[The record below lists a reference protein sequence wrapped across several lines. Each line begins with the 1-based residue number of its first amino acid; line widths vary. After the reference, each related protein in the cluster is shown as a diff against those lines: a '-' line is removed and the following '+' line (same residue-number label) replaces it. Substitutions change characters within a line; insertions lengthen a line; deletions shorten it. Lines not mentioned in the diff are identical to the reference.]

1 MRQARHASEFVA
13 HESTQRFRRQSRTVF
28 LIWPEARF
36 LLAANNY
43 ANCLN
48 ELKRYQEAKKVL
60 RKLMPVARRTLGEDN
75 YLTLLMRW
83 NYAEALYKDPAATLD
98 DLREAE
104 ATLEDAERIARRVFG
119 GAHPFTV
126 DHEQSLQNARA
137 ALRARRNVELRAAA
151 KEDPS
156 SLSADDRA
164 RAEQL
169 LARDARK
176 AAKKKAARGGDSR

>member
-98 DLREAE
+98 DVREAV
-104 ATLEDAERIARRVFG
+104 TSLEELAPIARRVMG
-119 GAHPFTV
+119 GAHPTTTGI
-126 DHEQSLQNARA
+126 
-137 ALRARRNVELRAAA
+137 
-151 KEDPS
+151 ED
-156 SLSADDRA
+156 
-164 RAEQL
+164 QL
-169 LARDARK
+169 RDARTVLQYSETLSGK
-176 AAKKKAARGGDSR
+176 S